1 MSKRAGRPEYLPQR
15 LSDSIWFWN
24 LTLAVLLP
32 FIPVTVWLCADA
44 GVMARRLLDNFV

>member
-1 MSKRAGRPEYLPQR
+1 MSRRARRPEYLPQR

-32 FIPVTVWLCADA
+32 FIPLTVWLCADV
-44 GVMARRLLDNFV
+44 GLMARHLLVNIV

>member
-1 MSKRAGRPEYLPQR
+1 MSSVAEKPEYLPQR
-15 LSDSIWFWN
+15 WSDSIWFWN

-44 GVMARRLLDNFV
+44 GVMARRLLVNVV